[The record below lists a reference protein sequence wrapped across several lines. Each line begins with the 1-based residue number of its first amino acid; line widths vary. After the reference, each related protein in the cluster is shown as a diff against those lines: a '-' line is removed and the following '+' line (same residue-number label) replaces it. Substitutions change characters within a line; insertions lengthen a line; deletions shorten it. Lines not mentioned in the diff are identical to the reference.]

1 MLLVQAT
8 PQARPLQPGDYAQ
21 RFQQGNYSFFSSDL
35 VKTIVTEPVS
45 HWEIGETSLGG
56 RWTNRDDGRATREWF
71 QMKLRHPLS
80 AFTHSESALSTGPT
94 SRRIQ
99 NSDKEEEL
107 APEWKSP

>member
-8 PQARPLQPGDYAQ
+8 PQARPLQP
-21 RFQQGNYSFFSSDL
+21 DL
-35 VKTIVTEPVS
+35 VKTIVTEP
-45 HWEIGETSLGG
+45 
-56 RWTNRDDGRATREWF
+56 
-71 QMKLRHPLS
+71 MKLRHPLS